1 MFEKLSRWAL
11 DKRHKSSLKMR
22 ALSKRQYI
30 IRHGVLGWGLTT
42 GIFFTLWQTLVDH
55 NRDYA
60 QPWFILLNTLGWGIG
75 GYFWGLFTWSWM
87 QKRKAANDSNRD
99 S

>member
-11 DKRHKSSLKMR
+11 GKRHKSSLKMR

-30 IRHGVLGWGLTT
+30 IRHGVLGWGLMT
-42 GIFFTLWQTLVDH
+42 GILFTLWQTLIDH
-55 NRDYA
+55 NPDYA
-60 QPWFILLNTLGWGIG
+60 QPWFILLDVFIWGIG
-75 GYFWGLFTWSWM
+75 GYFWGLITWNSM
-87 QKRKAANDSNRD
+87 QRRKAASDSD